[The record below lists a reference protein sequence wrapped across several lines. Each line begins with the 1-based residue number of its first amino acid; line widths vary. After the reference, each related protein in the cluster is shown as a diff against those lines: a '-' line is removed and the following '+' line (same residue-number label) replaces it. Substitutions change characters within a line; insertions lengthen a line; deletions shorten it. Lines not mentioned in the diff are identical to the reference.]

1 NTSKVRTRL
10 KTTRAAHQQK
20 SGLAFPPAC
29 RLSIPS
35 IAIFAHHAFQ
45 AEYDANKPVKVTCIV
60 KKGEWTNPHIWFY
73 VDVKDESGKVTTW
86 GFSGG
91 PPGMLLRRG
100 ITKEILKP
108 GDVIKVEGF
117 RAKDG
122 SNNAS
127 GGNVTFADGRK
138 VFAGAAEDVVPQ

>member
-1 NTSKVRTRL
+1 MNHKFLTVMASGIGL
-10 KTTRAAHQQK
+10 LLISASLFGHHSDAAQFDV
-20 SGLAFPPAC
+20 S
-29 RLSIPS
+29 
-35 IAIFAHHAFQ
+35 
-45 AEYDANKPVKVTCIV
+45 KPVKVTGVV
-60 KKGEWTNPHIWFY
+60 KRVEWANPHIWFY
-73 VDVKDESGKVTTW
+73 VDVKDEGGKVTTW

-91 PPGMLLRRG
+91 PPGMLMRRG
-100 ITKEILKP
+100 ITKDVLKV
-108 GDVIKVEGF
+108 GDVVKVEGF

>member
-1 NTSKVRTRL
+1 MNHKFLTVMASGIGL
-10 KTTRAAHQQK
+10 LLISASLFGHHSDAAQFDV
-20 SGLAFPPAC
+20 S
-29 RLSIPS
+29 
-35 IAIFAHHAFQ
+35 
-45 AEYDANKPVKVTCIV
+45 KPVKVTGVV
-60 KKGEWTNPHIWFY
+60 KRVEWANPHIWFY
-73 VDVKDESGKVTTW
+73 VDVKDENGKVTTW

-100 ITKEILKP
+100 ITKDVLKP
-108 GDVIKVEGF
+108 GDVIKVDGF